1 MLDKNIK
8 FITKHKEGNKVYLA
22 EYYKDPFNT
31 TRIYISAI
39 DQETAEDI
47 LEKVA
52 NNIQTILL
60 EEVKLDKTK

>member
-8 FITKHKEGNKVYLA
+8 FITEHKEGNKVYYA

-47 LEKVA
+47 LEKVTD
-52 NNIQTILL
+52 NIQTVALK
-60 EEVKLDKTK
+60 EVKLDKTK